1 MASGTHSRR
10 SAKFHRRTA
19 GQAAQPTIGVEL
31 CRTNLDIK
39 TSRILC
45 LDVMRTTLT
54 IDDDVAAQL
63 DRLRRERRQSLK
75 DIVNDALRRGLRE
88 MQVRAKRRKPPRT
101 TTYDMGP
108 FLINID
114 NVAEAIAYSEGEDFK

>member
-1 MASGTHSRR
+1 
-10 SAKFHRRTA
+10 
-19 GQAAQPTIGVEL
+19 
-31 CRTNLDIK
+31 
-39 TSRILC
+39 
-45 LDVMRTTLT
+45 MRTTLT

-63 DRLRRERRQSLK
+63 DRLQRERRQSLK

-88 MQVRAKRRKPPRT
+88 MQVRPKRRKPPRT
-101 TTYDMGP
+101 TTYDMGA